1 MFFTITMILAL
12 VTAIPAALL
21 TARYNLHMF
30 QLMGYKNMEHVG
42 WIRKNWKKQAL
53 LIPNGILGSVL
64 ME

>member
-42 WIRKNWKKQAL
+42 WIRKNWKKR
-53 LIPNGILGSVL
+53 PFDP
-64 ME
+64 